1 MYGFHFTT
9 FIEYMIAGK
18 PYTNLF
24 SPNDYQKN
32 DKLIRK
38 YFKEKY
44 GKEVLFR
51 TNKTWFI
58 D

>member
-1 MYGFHFTT
+1 
-9 FIEYMIAGK
+9 MITGK

-38 YFKEKY
+38 YFKVKY
-44 GKEVLFR
+44 GEEVLFR
-51 TNKTWFI
+51 TNKT
-58 D
+58 

>member
-1 MYGFHFTT
+1 MYGFHFST

-38 YFKEKY
+38 YFKDKY

-51 TNKTWFI
+51 TNKT
-58 D
+58 